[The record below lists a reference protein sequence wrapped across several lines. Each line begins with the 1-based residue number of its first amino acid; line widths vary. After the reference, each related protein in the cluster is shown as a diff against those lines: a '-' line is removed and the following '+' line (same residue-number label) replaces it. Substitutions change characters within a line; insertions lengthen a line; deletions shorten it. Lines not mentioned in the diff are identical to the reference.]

1 MYEYPAGKRVSPVFD
16 DAAPRATG
24 HPRGPTSAVPLISP
38 ASLLEWLR
46 RGVLYIVIFA
56 LLGGVV
62 AVGFGLAVKPRFMSS
77 MDILLPPPTGQVVPN
92 ELTSPNIQSDAQ
104 ILDISSKLLLVTSG
118 NVLRRT
124 VERQSLQN
132 LPEFNAAAEMREG
145 WFDWL
150 KPQPPASS
158 GDGVVVAMRTLAKR
172 VKVARQGGT
181 YLVSISLWT
190 RDADRSVAV
199 LSTLADSFREE
210 LEATQT
216 DLAKNASA
224 ALSNRLEELRRA
236 ATEAAGAVAQFRQ
249 DNNLQNLGG
258 TGSVNIQSV
267 AQMNT
272 LLNAAQSRL
281 SDVQARY
288 RRLSQPV
295 TDGVVPADTLD
306 SPTLIGLRSQYSVL
320 KQQYEE
326 LALTYG
332 ARYPK
337 LVSTRAQLGTL
348 RAEMARETERS
359 LQAIQ
364 VDMDQAESSVTTLRA
379 QLDDAQKRVST
390 DDTAQVQLQE
400 LERNSQAKS
409 ALYDTF
415 LKRVGETSEQ
425 QQIGVSNLRIVTA
438 PFPPEKR
445 NWPPPTILLAIGGLL
460 AGTLLGM
467 ICVIGLRLYD
477 VLRDNNWRFERAS

>member
-1 MYEYPAGKRVSPVFD
+1 MYEYPAEKRAKPVFD
-16 DAAPRATG
+16 EATPRATA
-24 HPRGPTSAVPLISP
+24 HPRGSASAARLISP
-38 ASLLEWLR
+38 AKLLEWLR
-46 RGVLYIVIFA
+46 RGVLYITIFA
-56 LLGGVV
+56 LLGGVA
-62 AVGFGLAVKPRFMSS
+62 AVTFGLVVKPRFMSS

-92 ELTSPNIQSDAQ
+92 ELTTPNIQSDAQ
-104 ILDISSKLLLVTSG
+104 ILDISSKLLLITSG

-124 VERQSLQN
+124 VERQNLQD
-132 LPEFNAAAEMREG
+132 LAEFNAAADTQES
-145 WFDWL
+145 WLDWL
-150 KPQPPASS
+150 KPQQPAPP
-158 GDGVVVAMRTLAKR
+158 GDGVMIAMRNLAKR
-172 VKVARQGGT
+172 IKVARQGGT
-181 YLVSISLWT
+181 YLVSVSLWT
-190 RDADRSVAV
+190 RDAERSVAV

-224 ALSNRLEELRRA
+224 ALSNRLEELRLA
-236 ATEAAGAVAQFRQ
+236 ATEAAGAVVQFRQ

-258 TGSVNIQSV
+258 TGSVNIQTVS
-267 AQMNT
+267 QLNT

-288 RRLSQPV
+288 RKLSQPA
-295 TDGVVPADTLD
+295 TDGVAPADTLD

-348 RAEMARETERS
+348 RVEMARETERS

-364 VDMDQAESSVTTLRA
+364 QDMDQAENSVSTLRA

-400 LERNSQAKS
+400 LQRNSDAKS

-425 QQIGVSNLRIVTA
+425 QQISVSNLRIVTA

-445 NWPPPTILLAIGGLL
+445 SWPPPTILLAIGGLL
-460 AGTLLGM
+460 AGMILGV
-467 ICVIGLRLYD
+467 ICVIGTRLYG
-477 VLRDNNWRFERAS
+477 VLHDNNWRFERAS